1 MTTDVNPS
9 WHKVLPCSFIIF
21 SLKGIILPGK
31 QEKQFG
37 WQLFGKN
44 SSGALRNNSGNFSAV
59 YISHHPKWPDFQVL
73 VSLNWL
79 KCNLELAPKRSDLR
93 TAVYVECISLR
104 CVWVSKIL
112 CSVPAPLWEKA
123 RVKCVLP
130 LKGFLLLLLCGVNC
144 HWGTHFCFYV
154 GNIKC
159 EGFSF
164 VLFSLLLVFFLSNTY
179 IKYKSS
185 IYDKKFKSFYL
196 PHLKDFY
203 KNF

>member
-164 VLFSLLLVFFLSNTY
+164 VLFSLLLVFFFV
-179 IKYKSS
+179 KYLYQ
-185 IYDKKFKSFYL
+185 I
-196 PHLKDFY
+196 
-203 KNF
+203 